1 MDVEHLKNIKMSIEK
16 MEKPHQLE
24 ILKLLKDNK
33 DVVLN
38 ENKSG
43 IYVNLT
49 YCPEATIKKICEYI
63 EHTKIQEE
71 TLKAIEKEKANV
83 KTEYFNNA
91 TTSI

>member
-1 MDVEHLKNIKMSIEK
+1 MEVEHLKNIKLSIEK

-24 ILKLLKDNK
+24 ILKLLKENK
-33 DVVLN
+33 NVVLN

-49 YCPEATIKKICEYI
+49 YCPEDILKKISDYI

-71 TLKAIEKEKANV
+71 TLKTIEKEKANV
-83 KTEYFNNA
+83 KTEYFNNV

>member
-1 MDVEHLKNIKMSIEK
+1 MEVEHLKNIKLSIEK

-24 ILKLLKDNK
+24 ILKLLKENK
-33 DVVLN
+33 NVVLN

-49 YCPEATIKKICEYI
+49 YCPEDILKKICDYI
-63 EHTKIQEE
+63 EHTKIKEE
-71 TLKAIEKEKANV
+71 TLKTIEKEKANV

-91 TTSI
+91 PTST